1 MKTLI
6 DGINKLVKKEGKETA
21 DNILAGM
28 LLIHKDYFKLKK
40 AIEDYL
46 ADK

>member
-6 DGINKLVKKEGKETA
+6 SMINKLVKAKGAEAA

-28 LLIHKDYFKLKK
+28 MLVHKDYFKLMNE
-40 AIEDYL
+40 IERYL
-46 ADK
+46 KDV